1 LKENSSIEMKKI
13 VRILLLEDNPYFN
26 NLLLQE
32 LRNCVKGDR
41 FKLNFSFMFHNFTD
55 AGELIMRLKSQ
66 DFKDNYS
73 IAFIDY
79 YLGSGINGSHIIKI
93 LKEQSAETA
102 IVLISQSKSVKEKVD
117 PSSYDYFV
125 PKDNSAAALCRLCLE
140 QYLEN
145 KFFIHWV

>member
-1 LKENSSIEMKKI
+1 MKKT

-32 LRNCVKGDR
+32 LRNCVNGDR
-41 FKLNFSFMFHNFTD
+41 FRLDFRFMFHTFTD
-55 AGELIMRLKSQ
+55 ACELIIRLKSQ

-79 YLGSGINGSHIIKI
+79 YLGNGINGSHIIKM
-93 LKEQSAETA
+93 LKEQTAETA
-102 IVLISQSKSVKEKVD
+102 IVLLSQSKQVKEKIN
-117 PSSYDYFV
+117 PSSYDFFV
-125 PKDNSAAALCRLCLE
+125 PKDSSAAALCRLCLE

-145 KFFIHWV
+145 KFL